1 MIRINLLETERA
13 PSKKKASLGA
23 PGATQLYLMLGVFV
37 VGALGVSAVGWWI
50 KSSSI
55 AELDAQTAQ
64 VQKRKKELDKI
75 AQEVAK
81 FEAQTKLLE
90 QKLATIATLKAKQ
103 SNAIHLLD
111 EISKALP
118 DFVWLDTMQQTGNG
132 LRFVGKSNSLN
143 AVADFQ
149 ENLLTATHPPP
160 DQGDQKPCT
169 PTERAGCWFATVDLG
184 NTTEKDRVVDFIL
197 SATFQPPAPP
207 KPEGTEAAATE

>member
-13 PSKKKASLGA
+13 PSKKKAAAGP
-23 PGATQLYLMLGVFV
+23 PGATQVYLMLGVFV
-37 VGALGVSAVGWWI
+37 VGALGVCAVGWWL
-50 KSSSI
+50 KSSAI

-64 VQKRKKELDKI
+64 VQRRKTELDKI

-81 FEAQTKLLE
+81 YEAQKKLLE
-90 QKLATIATLKAKQ
+90 DKLRTIATLKGQ
-103 SNAIHLLD
+103 QTNAIHLLD

-118 DFVWLDTMQQTGNG
+118 DFVWLATMQQTGNG

-149 ENLLTATHPPP
+149 ENLLTAAHPPP

-169 PTERAGCWFATVDLG
+169 PTERQGCWFATVDLG
-184 NTTEKDRVVDFIL
+184 NTTETNRVVDFIL
-197 SATFQPPAPP
+197 SANFQPPPP
-207 KPEGTEAAATE
+207 PPLEGTEAAATE